1 MAMRNVTTTSQRTN
15 WGAQGHTSKQGSSPH
30 EHAPQHSTYSES
42 SPTPVKRDVYFALDP
57 EKIRNWNSDSP
68 HLTHF
73 LNTLSLFFPHGER
86 FFIQSVRIHM
96 DDLPAHLRAAAQ
108 AFIAQEALHGR
119 EHERH
124 NDLFAEYFPQGRDTE
139 RFVGRLLKAFQT
151 KAPKKAQLAT
161 TMALEHL
168 TAIMAEGLLADPRV
182 REGMNETYR
191 DLWLWHALE
200 ETEHKAVAFDIW
212 LHVYGREASSYARR
226 SFALVHS
233 TAMLTTLVTATFVRA
248 LAKEGV
254 LTDWQGWKVFGHH
267 MFGELGFLRKLA
279 LPWLSYL
286 RPNFHP
292 WDHDNRERLTMVDA
306 IAERYA
312 RKRSAPNAAA

>member
-1 MAMRNVTTTSQRTN
+1 MLHYSSYSKKGRDMNSSQP
-15 WGAQGHTSKQGSSPH
+15 SLI
-30 EHAPQHSTYSES
+30 
-42 SPTPVKRDVYFALDP
+42 PVKRDVYFAFDP
-57 EKIRNWNSDSP
+57 ERIGTWNCGSP

-96 DDLPAHLRAAAQ
+96 DTLPESLRAPAH

-124 NDLFAEYFPQGRDTE
+124 NDVYANYFPQARDTE
-139 RFVGRLLKAFQT
+139 RLVGRLLKEVQT
-151 KAPKKAQLAT
+151 KAPKKGQLAA

-168 TAIMAEGLLADPRV
+168 TAIMAEGLLADPRL
-182 REGMNETYR
+182 REGMDETYR

-212 LHVYGREASSYARR
+212 LHIYGTDASSYARR
-226 SFALVHS
+226 AFALVHS
-233 TAMLTTLVTATFVRA
+233 SAMLATLVTGTFLRA
-248 LAKEGV
+248 LAQEGA
-254 LTDWQGWKVFGHH
+254 LTDWQGWRMFGRH

-279 LPWLSYL
+279 GPWLSYL
-286 RPNFHP
+286 RPSFHP
-292 WDHDNRERLTMVDA
+292 WDHDNRAHLTMVDA
-306 IAERYA
+306 IAQRYA
-312 RKRSAPNAAA
+312 RKRTEAAARAAA